1 MNLHPY
7 HRAFPISRFTIFQ
20 RSHSHRIEAPS
31 LCSSH
36 SQLQIKRAFD
46 PAYVLAAD
54 VDVALGCF
62 YVLVA
67 EQLLDVANVDAALQ
81 QMRCEG
87 MTQGMDAGV
96 LFNAC
101 DKQGSLKDFLCGAF
115 VKRL

>member
-7 HRAFPISRFTIFQ
+7 QRAFPTSRFTIFQ
-20 RSHSHRIEAPS
+20 RSHSHRTSYSKRHLYASVTPP
-31 LCSSH
+31 
-36 SQLQIKRAFD
+36 QLQIKRAFD

-81 QMRCEG
+81 
-87 MTQGMDAGV
+87 
-96 LFNAC
+96 
-101 DKQGSLKDFLCGAF
+101 
-115 VKRL
+115 